1 MSKDKRKVLIIGSGP
16 AGYTAGIYAS
26 RAMLSP
32 LLYSGTQPGG
42 QLTTTMTIEN
52 YPGFPDG
59 SGCFEL
65 MEDMRKQAEKFGTTI
80 REGSITELDTSVYPF
95 VAKDDSGAVIE
106 AESVIIATGASARYL
121 GLPEETRYIGMG
133 LSACATCDG
142 FFYRGKVVGVVGGG
156 DTAVE
161 EALYLSELA
170 QKVYLIVRRD
180 ELRASKIMVERVM
193 TNEKIEV
200 LFNHQVAK
208 LEGEEYLESALLRQ
222 KDGTVVNIALDGLFM
237 AIGRT
242 PNTLLFPTIEKDEAG
257 YILTRG
263 KSTHTNV
270 EGIFA
275 CGDVCDPIYRQ
286 AITAAADGCKAAKD
300 VERWLNEKS
309 R

>member
-222 KDGTVVNIALDGLFM
+222 KDGTVVNITLDGLFM